1 MGFGD
6 PNKSPIHLWTIDFS
20 QGVKWPGSEANHLHS
35 SDVEAND
42 AWSCIST
49 APCAFMPYT
58 SIILPLTCL
67 FFMSVNFG
75 ISS

>member
-1 MGFGD
+1 MGFGG

-20 QGVKWPGSEANHLHS
+20 QGEKWPESEANHLHS
-35 SDVEAND
+35 SDVEINN

-49 APCAFMPYT
+49 SPCAFMSCT
-58 SIILPLTCL
+58 SIILPFIFL
-67 FFMSVNFG
+67 FFMSVNLG